1 MNLVIYGAKSIAL
14 GTYEA
19 IHNLYPIRKVS
30 CFLVSKYQDN
40 PCELTGLPVF
50 ELKRY
55 ANMLSEEEKQNTEIL
70 IATPENV
77 MSEIESLLEEH
88 GFFCHVRQT
97 SIRFAQMMSYR
108 GNGKTYI
115 PLSALPV
122 GFHRAKLRVFMTKF
136 YKDKPL
142 SEIYAMP
149 EWMIPIQ
156 AGASLCKER
165 ISQILDCDGVH
176 ISEKNGNYSELTA
189 LYWIWKNRLSVESDD
204 DDFGSMEYYGLNHYR
219 RVLELSEDDLLRLAD
234 NGVDVVL
241 PYPMPYEPNIEEH
254 HIRYLKEKDWDVV
267 LLVLKEL
274 YPEEFEKYT
283 VILKQKYMY
292 NYNILIAKKEVLA
305 EYCQW
310 LFPILERIE
319 ELSEP
324 KGCER
329 RDRYIGYIGETLET
343 VYFMSNRDR
352 LNVVH
357 AGCRFLI

>member
-30 CFLVSKYQDN
+30 CFLVSEYKDN
-40 PCELTGLPVF
+40 PHQLAGLPVY
-50 ELKRY
+50 ELETY

-77 MSEIESLLEEH
+77 MPEIESLLEKYV
-88 GFFCHVRQT
+88 FFCHVRQT
-97 SIRFAQMMSYR
+97 STRFAQMMSYR
-108 GNGKTYI
+108 GNDKGYI

-122 GFHRAKLRVFMTKF
+122 GFHKVKLQVFITKF

-142 SEIYAMP
+142 SVRYSMP
-149 EWMIPIQ
+149 DWITPIQ

-165 ISQILDCDGVH
+165 IAPILDCDGEH

-189 LYWIWKNRLSVESDD
+189 LYWIWKNRLSMGSDD
-204 DDFGSMEYYGLNHYR
+204 SGFDGIEYYGLNHYR
-219 RVLELSEDDLLRLAD
+219 RIFELSEDDSLRLLD

-241 PYPMPYEPNIEEH
+241 PYPMPYEPDMEAH
-254 HIRYLKEKDWDVV
+254 HRRYIKENDWNAV
-267 LLVLKEL
+267 LLALEEL
-274 YPEEFEKYT
+274 CPEYAKLVP

-310 LFPILERIE
+310 LFPLLERIE
-319 ELSEP
+319 ELSKP
-324 KGCER
+324 KGEER
-329 RDRYIGYIGETLET
+329 SDRYIGYIGETLET
-343 VYFMSNRDR
+343 IYFMANKDK
-352 LNVVH
+352 LTVVH
-357 AGCRFLI
+357 AGCRFLT